1 MLDAAPAMTE
11 APLPGDLPGPPLD
24 PATLAAIVEA
34 GIARYFA
41 ERRALVRPFVDR
53 HFSLRGALRLHRR
66 ALGWDLLRA
75 PANLTLALPQ
85 LALSLGAAAAR
96 RLRARQLAG
105 RLDRH
110 LLLRTAVAREIAWL
124 VQTEL
129 LELPCR
135 DGARESRRDAL
146 AAAIL
151 ADPRLEARLR
161 PQLAALGPRGADPEF
176 RRRLDAAMAT
186 YTGSRTAA
194 AEITTT
200 LLSLGSGLA
209 LLKQV
214 TPGAVALGASL
225 AGIMAQQAAISAFPL
240 GSWLGGWWYGLF
252 PASASAG
259 LLAGTT
265 GGALL
270 AAAALAAFAGILA
283 DPVQRRLGLHERRLN
298 RLLDSLQRQMA
309 DPAAAPFALRAQ
321 YVARLSDLLDLVA
334 AAYRLTRL

>member
-1 MLDAAPAMTE
+1 MLDAVPAMTE
-11 APLPGDLPGPPLD
+11 ASPPGEPLD

-41 ERRALVRPFVDR
+41 GRRARVRPFVDR
-53 HFSLRGALRLHRR
+53 HFSLAGSLRLHRR

-75 PANLTLALPQ
+75 PANLVLALPQ
-85 LALSLGAAAAR
+85 LALTLGAGAAR
-96 RLRARQLAG
+96 RLRARALAG

-135 DGARESRRDAL
+135 DGPRESRHDAL

-161 PQLAALGPRGADPEF
+161 PQLAALGPRAGDPEF
-176 RRRLDAAMAT
+176 RRRVDAAMAT
-186 YTGSRTAA
+186 YAGSRAAA

-209 LLKQV
+209 LFKQV

-252 PASASAG
+252 PVSASAG
-259 LLAGTT
+259 LVAGTT

-270 AAAALAAFAGILA
+270 GAAGLAAFAGVLA

-298 RLLDSLQRQMA
+298 RLLDSLERQMA

>member
-11 APLPGDLPGPPLD
+11 ALPPGDLPGPLD
-24 PATLAAIVEA
+24 PTALAAIVEG
-34 GIARYFA
+34 GIERYFA
-41 ERRALVRPFVDR
+41 ERRSRVRPFVDR
-53 HFSLRGALRLHRR
+53 HFSLPGALRLHRR

-85 LALSLGAAAAR
+85 LGLTLGAAAAR
-96 RLRARQLAG
+96 RLGAGALSG
-105 RLDRH
+105 RLDRR

-135 DGARESRRDAL
+135 DGERESRHDAL

-151 ADPRLEARLR
+151 ADPRIEARLR
-161 PQLAALGPRGADPEF
+161 PQLAALGPRAGDPAF
-176 RRRLDAAMAT
+176 RRRLEAAMAT
-186 YTGSRTAA
+186 YAGSRAAA
-194 AEITTT
+194 AEITTS

-209 LLKQV
+209 LFKQV
-214 TPGAVALGASL
+214 TPGAVAVGAAL
-225 AGIMAQQAAISAFPL
+225 AAIMAQQAAISAFPL
-240 GSWLGGWWYGLF
+240 GSWLGAWWYGLF

-259 LLAGTT
+259 LVAGTS

-270 AAAALAAFAGILA
+270 AAAALAAFAGVLA
-283 DPVQRRLGLHERRLN
+283 DPVQRRLGLHERRLH
-298 RLLDSLQRQMA
+298 RLLEALQRQMA
-309 DPAAAPFALRAQ
+309 DPGAAPFAVRAH

-334 AAYRLTRL
+334 AAYRLTHL